1 MRWINISYVVQVIQH
16 NFNSSLLTVHCLYT
30 IRTVICSSVPPFV
43 LQMNHLILVVPRIL
57 GNVFVTV
64 TMIIYQKFIYKTVLQ
79 SFSKKCLFLENFKT
93 LQVSNSTRRSS
104 LGEISL
110 FPDKVAAK
118 AMFILDLN
126 HTFSVTTGSSPNQ
139 PGLES

>member
-64 TMIIYQKFIYKTVLQ
+64 TMIIYQKCIYKTVLQ

-104 LGEISL
+104 LSEISL